1 VLYNL
6 TIPSMPGSGFV
17 SGDKPG
23 MVEKILVIDDEE
35 MTVQLIAMLLER
47 RGYEVIRAYRA
58 EEGLRQAYRTHPD
71 LILLDIMMPD
81 MDGWEVC
88 RRLRELSDVPIIFL
102 TARDDVRDV
111 VKGLEMGADD
121 YIFKPYDNDELIA
134 RIRAHLRRA
143 PKPSVAEELVFD
155 GGNFRINFISREV
168 KVKGQPIH
176 LTPKEFNLLG
186 VLARNSGRVI
196 TRTELV
202 KEAWGPEYGDAIDS
216 LKLYIH
222 YLRQKVEDDPQH
234 PGYILTSRGV
244 GYRFAD
250 Q

>member
-1 VLYNL
+1 
-6 TIPSMPGSGFV
+6 MA
-17 SGDKPG
+17 
-23 MVEKILVIDDEE
+23 ERILVIDDEE
-35 MTVQLIAMLLER
+35 LTVQLIAMLLER
-47 RGYEVIRAYRA
+47 RGYEVVRAYRA
-58 EEGLRQAYRTHPD
+58 EEGLREAYRTHPD
-71 LILLDIMMPD
+71 LILLDIMMPE

-102 TARDDVRDV
+102 TAKDDVRDV
-111 VKGLEMGADD
+111 VRGLEMGADD
-121 YIFKPYDNDELIA
+121 YVVKPYDNDELVA
-134 RIRAHLRRA
+134 RIRAHLRRV
-143 PKPSVAEELVFD
+143 PKPAVAEELVFD

-168 KVKGQPIH
+168 KVRGQTVH

-186 VLARNSGRVI
+186 VLARNAGRVI

-222 YLRQKVEDDPQH
+222 YLRQKVEVDPQH
-234 PGYILTSRGV
+234 PNYIMTSRGV
-244 GYRFAD
+244 GYRFTD